1 MSGPDRVDAM
11 ADRPLSL
18 SVVTVTYNSERVIA
32 GTIDA
37 VRRLL
42 PEAELV
48 VVDNGSRDAT
58 VDIVAARGADRV
70 VSGHGNVGYGGGVN
84 RGAQIARGALL
95 LVINPD
101 VTLVG
106 VDPFELRALSA
117 QRTVGIRRC
126 QFVGRGH
133 GHGPLDQRWSPRA
146 ELNWALLNWFVVPRE
161 ISIRRPRLWR
171 GAAPA
176 WVYGAAFVVSRE
188 EFLAH
193 GGFDERLFL
202 YYEDYE
208 LSRRYESHGL
218 PVATTGGVTVVH
230 TAHASSPGDEEL
242 LISWALLSLIQ
253 YADSWEG
260 SVVAERI
267 ASSALRGLA
276 AVSFAGR
283 LLRPVPWLGAR
294 SAQKAVSAD
303 TVRRNLVDVAG
314 AELPAHAYRDAR
326 KALAA
331 IEGGLPR
338 TPSAPERGD

>member
-1 MSGPDRVDAM
+1 M

-18 SVVTVTYNSERVIA
+18 SVVTVTYNSARVIG

-37 VRRLL
+37 VRQLL

-58 VDIVAARGADRV
+58 VDIVAARGVDRV
-70 VSGHGNVGYGGGVN
+70 ISGHGNVGYGGGVN
-84 RGAQIARGALL
+84 RGARIARGALL

-106 VDPFELRALSA
+106 VDRCELHALSA

-126 QFVGRGH
+126 RFVGRGH
-133 GHGPLDQRWSPRA
+133 GDGPLDQRWSPRA
-146 ELNWALLNWFVVPRE
+146 EVNWGLLNWFLVPRE
-161 ISIRRPRLWR
+161 VNVRRPRLWR

-188 EFLAH
+188 EFLAI

-202 YYEDYE
+202 YFEDYE
-208 LSRRYESHGL
+208 LSRRYESHDL
-218 PVATTGGVTVVH
+218 PVATTGGVTVAH
-230 TAHASSPGDEEL
+230 TAHTSSPGDADL

-260 SVVAERI
+260 SAVAERV

-276 AVSFAGR
+276 AVSLVGR
-283 LLRPVPWLGAR
+283 LLRPVPWLGVR

-303 TVRRNLVDVAG
+303 AVRRNLADSESP
-314 AELPAHAYRDAR
+314 ELPPYAYGDAR
-326 KALAA
+326 RVLAA
-331 IEGGLPR
+331 IEGRLAR
-338 TPSAPERGD
+338 TASAPKGGD